1 MKISYMSLRAI
12 AKQSHRK
19 KTDCHPA
26 NGGTDRGTTLAMTD
40 GRRLPRSSANCG
52 IARNDKKKWV
62 FQLSP
67 KMRNHNDKKGFFSA
81 FYPAICRARFTAN
94 FIFFCN
100 FPPDAAGRPTFLQ
113 YGSKFSAFSG

>member
-40 GRRLPRSSANCG
+40 GRRLPRYPAFSG
-52 IARNDKKKWV
+52 VARNDKKSGFFSCPQKCGIA
-62 FQLSP
+62 
-67 KMRNHNDKKGFFSA
+67 MTKKVFSA
-81 FYPAICRARFTAN
+81 FYPAICGARFTAN

-100 FPPDAAGRPTFLQ
+100 FPPDAAGRSTFLQ